1 MKNKRGFTMIELLAV
16 IIILGILV
24 TMAVVSVSGVMNSS
38 YDTTYDTFE
47 TSMEEAATSYLLDH
61 TGEIPNEGEVVRLS
75 AAMLVEE
82 GYLDYMED
90 PRNEAENCQ
99 DDSYILVSRGND
111 VGYNFDLSYKACLI
125 CGNYKSDG
133 C

>member
-61 TGEIPNEGEVVRLS
+61 TGEIPNEGEVARLS

-111 VGYNFDLSYKACLI
+111 L
-125 CGNYKSDG
+125 
-133 C
+133 

>member
-1 MKNKRGFTMIELLAV
+1 MIELLAV

-61 TGEIPNEGEVVRLS
+61 TGEIPNEGEVARLS

-125 CGNYKSDG
+125 CRNYKSDG